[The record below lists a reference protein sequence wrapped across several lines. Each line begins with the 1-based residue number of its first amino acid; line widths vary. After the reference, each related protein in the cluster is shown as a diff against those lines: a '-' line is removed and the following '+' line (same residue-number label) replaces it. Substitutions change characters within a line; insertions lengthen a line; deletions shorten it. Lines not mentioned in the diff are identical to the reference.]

1 MASNAEMVAEFREI
15 VDGMVVQAEDAP
27 LQWYRRG
34 MGDVLESHGMIF
46 TSVDG
51 NEERCS
57 NFPFYKERIWGA
69 SPAKNQQTDRF
80 TGSIALI
87 SVSGQDEQLTRFWSF
102 DTGLQSIHV
111 GTEKVLNEADQI
123 EAALNWVKS
132 PHIYPDTLK
141 ELGILD
147 PEEIE
152 KVTPRLGSIVQQ
164 AASMH
169 EDLARIAARRRRPMP
184 NIGPVAR

>member
-27 LQWYRRG
+27 MHWDRRG
-34 MGDVLESHGMIF
+34 KGEMFESHGMIF

-51 NEERCS
+51 SEGRYS

-69 SPAKNQQTDRF
+69 SLAKKQQTDRF

-87 SVSGQDEQLTRFWSF
+87 SVCGQDEQLTRFWSF
-102 DTGLQSIHV
+102 DTGMQLIHED
-111 GTEKVLNEADQI
+111 TEKVLNEADQI

-152 KVTPRLGSIVQQ
+152 KVTPRLDSIAQR

-169 EDLARIAARRRRPMP
+169 EDLARIAARSRRPMP